1 MELKQ
6 KVVSGFSWM
15 AGGKL
20 VGQIFSWAVTLVVIR
35 LLTPGDYGLMA
46 LATLV
51 LTFLNLAAELGLT
64 SAIVQRKTI
73 TDEIVKQCF
82 GLILI
87 FNLILFLCLFLTS
100 SYIAGF
106 FNEPK
111 LTPVIQLISLSFVI
125 TAFGIVPEALLERE
139 MRFKKISIINLIS
152 TIIGALIT
160 LILALFDYG
169 VWALVWG
176 NISQVATKSL
186 GYIISSDK
194 FIFPSFSLTGMR
206 NVISYSSMVAMERM
220 LFFFY
225 NQADSFIIG
234 KIFGKELLGIYSVA
248 AHLASLPMQKISGVI
263 NQVAFPAFSS
273 IQSDKEAVSNYILKA
288 SRLLCFF
295 TFPVF
300 WGISSIAPEFVSIV
314 LGEKWLEATVP
325 LQLLTLIMPFRML
338 SHITSPVL
346 RGIGRADVA
355 LVNYILFFV
364 IMTSAFYVGTDWGIL
379 GVCYAWV
386 SVFPLVFLIAAFRTM
401 RTIDAPLLAFLKT
414 MFKPLLAGTGMYLAV
429 YSARIVLPDGLNSV
443 LLFSTLIIVG
453 AATYIAIILATAD
466 ELRQEVLGLLKR

>member
-1 MELKQ
+1 
-6 KVVSGFSWM
+6 M

-20 VGQIFSWAVTLVVIR
+20 AGQIFSWAVTLIVIR
-35 LLTPGDYGLMA
+35 LLSPGDYGLMA

-51 LTFLNLAAELGLT
+51 LTFLNLAAELGLS

-73 TDEIVKQCF
+73 TDKIVRQCF

-87 FNLILFLCLFLTS
+87 FNITLFLCLFLS
-100 SYIAGF
+100 SGHIAGF

-125 TAFGIVPEALLERE
+125 TAFSIVPEALLERE
-139 MRFKKISIINLIS
+139 MRFKKISIVNLVS
-152 TIIGALIT
+152 TVFGATIT
-160 LILALFDYG
+160 LLLALLEYG

-176 NISQVATKSL
+176 NILQVLAKTL
-186 GYIISSDK
+186 GYNFAGHK
-194 FIFPSFSLTGMR
+194 FIVPSFDFRGLRS
-206 NVISYSSMVAMERM
+206 VISYSSMVAMERM

-225 NQADSFIIG
+225 NQADTFIIG

-248 AHLASLPMQKISGVI
+248 SHLASLPMQKISGVI

-273 IQSDKEAVSNYILKA
+273 IQSDKKAVANYILKA

-300 WGISSIAPEFVSIV
+300 WGISSIAPEFVPIV
-314 LGEKWLEATVP
+314 LGEKWLDATLP

-364 IMTSAFYVGTDWGIL
+364 IMTSAFYFGTDWGIL

-386 SVFPLVFLIAAFRTM
+386 AVFPFVFIIAGFRTM
-401 RTIDAPLLAFLKT
+401 RTVDASFLAFLTT
-414 MFKPLLAGTGMYLAV
+414 MVKPLLAATGMYLAV
-429 YSARIVLPDGLNSV
+429 FVTRISLPVEINPLLSFGVLIL
-443 LLFSTLIIVG
+443 VG
-453 AATYIAIILATAD
+453 ALAYVGLILMAAD
-466 ELRQEVLGLLKR
+466 ELRQEVIGLVKK